1 MILCGILGGFEIA
14 IILIFMVLVILPAAK
29 MLSARRRNS
38 QYTEKLDQL
47 ERLERLF
54 RDGSISQKEYNRQKK
69 KLFKK

>member
-47 ERLERLF
+47 ERLERLL
-54 RDGSISQKEYNRQKK
+54 RDGSISQKEFNRQKK

>member
-14 IILIFMVLVILPAAK
+14 IILIFMVLVIFPAVK
-29 MLSARRRNS
+29 MVSARRRNS